1 MIDLTMLPPVGYRGS
16 RHPTGYLAGHGS
28 MLFQGL
34 VVGKSGRMGVY
45 KQHPPVSEK
54 CKKASIVCS
63 HHTNPGFVHP
73 RQVFHSPPCCLNNFF
88 VSLVLDDL
96 KSLKLNDVSVG
107 RFQILFNWMT
117 RRLSARLL
125 LFCKTFV
132 KLFFGTTFVH

>member
-34 VVGKSGRMGVY
+34 VVGKSGRIGVF

-54 CKKASIVCS
+54 CKEPSIVCS

-132 KLFFGTTFVH
+132 KLFFGTSFVH